1 MDLVFLHI
9 CGMLPA
15 LGLPVSL
22 QGSAVLQAAEL
33 KTFVKNHS
41 LHLRDDTQF
50 PASNVFVSLP
60 FCHLVFRGTSDLNYS
75 IRPLFI

>member
-1 MDLVFLHI
+1 
-9 CGMLPA
+9 MLPT

-41 LHLRDDTQF
+41 LHLRDDAQF
-50 PASNVFVSLP
+50 PASDDFVLLP
-60 FCHLVFRGTSDLNYS
+60 FCRLVFRGTSDLNYS
-75 IRPLFI
+75 LQPLFI

>member
-1 MDLVFLHI
+1 MDLVFLRI

-22 QGSAVLQAAEL
+22 QGSAVLQAAKL
-33 KTFVKNHS
+33 KAFVKNHS
-41 LHLRDDTQF
+41 LHLRDNTQF
-50 PASNVFVSLP
+50 PASDVFVSLP

-75 IRPLFI
+75 IQPLFI